1 MSQRREYTKPYPEA
15 FRRDAVALVASS
27 GRPIR
32 EIASELGVSYES
44 LRLWCKQAEVD
55 AGKREGLST
64 DEREELRRL
73 RRQVKVLE
81 EEREIL
87 KKPRPSSP
95 GRAGAGER
103 LSVHR
108 CGAGAPSSQDALPG
122 ARCQPLRLPRVGC
135 PCAVG
140 ARDRRRVAVG
150 ASARAARR
158 EPPHLRVA
166 TDPPRPASRRR
177 RGRP

>member
-87 KKPRPSSP
+87 KK
-95 GRAGAGER
+95 AA
-103 LSVHR
+103 
-108 CGAGAPSSQDALPG
+108 AFF
-122 ARCQPLRLPRVGC
+122 ARESG
-135 PCAVG
+135 
-140 ARDRRRVAVG
+140 
-150 ASARAARR
+150 
-158 EPPHLRVA
+158 
-166 TDPPRPASRRR
+166 SR
-177 RGRP
+177 